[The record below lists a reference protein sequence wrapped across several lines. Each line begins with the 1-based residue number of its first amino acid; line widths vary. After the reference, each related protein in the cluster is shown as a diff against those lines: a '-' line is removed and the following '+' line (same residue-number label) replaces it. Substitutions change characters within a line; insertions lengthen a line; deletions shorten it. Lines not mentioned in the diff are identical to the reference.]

1 MNTRDHKILLKDK
14 QNLKKRLQR
23 KNWTDQA
30 TPMLGHA
37 NLHYEIAGRTRA
49 ICHGGVG
56 AIHAMV
62 GRLGLDQAI
71 NQQVPLLATHVPY
84 FESDHVLNI
93 AYNVLTGG
101 TCLEDI
107 EPLRQ
112 DETYT
117 RSLSA
122 ERIPDPTT
130 AGDFLRRFD
139 ESSLLALQETIN
151 QTRQK
156 VWAKQDRSFHQQA
169 ILEVDGVVAPT
180 SGECKGG
187 MDLSYNGIWGYHP
200 LVISLAQT
208 REVLY
213 LVNRPGN
220 QTSSSGA
227 APWIDR
233 ALDQV
238 AGRFQKVWLRGDT
251 DFALTAHFDRWSER
265 VEFVFGYDAYP
276 SLVKKADQL
285 PEGAWKSLDRPPRYE
300 VKTKPRQRPKNVKE
314 QIVKQRQYQN
324 IRLNSEQVAQFDYC
338 PTQCRKTY
346 RMVVVRKNLSV
357 EKGEAVLFDEIRYFF
372 YITTDRTMSPQ
383 QVVLFANDR
392 CHQENTIAQLKSG
405 VNALRMPTSDFHG
418 NWAYMVIATLAW
430 NLKAWYGLLAPNQA
444 SRREILRMEFKRFLR
459 NFIQIPCQIVRTGRR
474 LVWRVLCYQPHL
486 ATFWA
491 TFKAIG
497 QLEFT

>member
-1 MNTRDHKILLKDK
+1 VTTRDHKILAKDK
-14 QNLKKRLQR
+14 QNLKQRLRR

-30 TPMLGHA
+30 TPVFRHA
-37 NLHYEIAGRTRA
+37 NLHYEMAARTRA

-56 AIHAMV
+56 AIHTMV
-62 GRLGLDQAI
+62 GRLGLDQAL
-71 NQQVPLLATHVPY
+71 NQQIPLLATHVPY

-93 AYNVLTGG
+93 AYNVMTGG

-112 DETYT
+112 NETYT

-139 ESSLLALQETIN
+139 DASLLALQESFN

-169 ILEVDGVVAPT
+169 ILDVDGVVAPT

-200 LVISLAQT
+200 LIISLAQT

-233 ALDQV
+233 AIDQV

-276 SLVKKADQL
+276 GLVDKADQL
-285 PEGAWKSLDRPPRYE
+285 AESAWKPLDRPPRYE
-300 VKTKPRQRPKNVKE
+300 VKTQPRQRPKNVKE
-314 QIVKQRQYQN
+314 HVVKHRQYQN
-324 IRLNSEQVAQFDYC
+324 IRLASEQVAEFDYR
-338 PTQCRKTY
+338 PTQCRKSY

-357 EKGEAVLFDEIRYFF
+357 EKGDRLLFDDIRYFF
-372 YITTDRTMSPQ
+372 YITADRTMSPQ

-392 CHQENTIAQLKSG
+392 CHQENTIAQLNSG
-405 VNALRMPTSDFHG
+405 IHALRMPTSDFHG

-430 NLKAWYGLLAPNQA
+430 NLKAWYGLLAPQKV

-459 NFIQIPCQIVRTGRR
+459 SFIQIPCQIVKTGRR
-474 LVWRVLCYQPHL
+474 LVWRVLCYQPQL
-486 ATFWA
+486 ATFLSVFE
-491 TFKAIG
+491 TIQ
-497 QLEFT
+497 QLKFT

>member
-1 MNTRDHKILLKDK
+1 VNTRDHKILAQDK
-14 QNLKKRLQR
+14 QNLKRRLRR

-30 TPMLGHA
+30 TPMFGPA
-37 NLHYEIAGRTRA
+37 NLHYEMAERTRA

-56 AIHAMV
+56 VMHTLV
-62 GRLGLDQAI
+62 GRLGLEQAI

-112 DETYT
+112 DDTYS
-117 RSLSA
+117 RSLNA

-139 ESSLLALQETIN
+139 AASLLALQETFN

-156 VWAKQDRSFHQQA
+156 VWAKQDRSFHQEA
-169 ILEVDGVVAPT
+169 ILEVDGAIAPT
-180 SGECKGG
+180 TGACKAG

-200 LVISLAQT
+200 LIISLAHT

-233 ALDQV
+233 AIDQV

-251 DFALTAHFDRWSER
+251 DFALTEHFDRWSER
-265 VEFVFGYDAYP
+265 AEFVFGYDAYP
-276 SLVKKADQL
+276 NLVDKADQL
-285 PEGAWKSLDRPPRYE
+285 PQSAWKPLDRPPRYE
-300 VKTKPRQRPKNVKE
+300 VKTDSRERPNNVKE
-314 QIVKQRQYQN
+314 QIVKQRQYRN
-324 IRLNSEQVAQFDYC
+324 IRLDSEQVAEFDYR

-357 EKGEAVLFDEIRYFF
+357 EKGEAVLFDDLRYFF

-383 QVVLFANDR
+383 GVVLFANDR

-405 VNALRMPTSDFHG
+405 VHALRMPTNDFDG

-430 NLKAWYGLLAPNQA
+430 NLKAWYGLLGANKA

-459 NFIQIPCQIVRTGRR
+459 GFIQIPCQIVTAGRR
-474 LVWRVLCYQPHL
+474 LVYRVLCYKPHL
-486 ATFWA
+486 EAFLA
-491 TFKAIG
+491 SFEAIRR
-497 QLEFT
+497 LRFT